1 VTRHQSNGVVPASAQ
16 LDGLQVELCRAGRIW
31 LSTVQGKGKGKSKG
45 KGQGRVR
52 ARVGHEAG
60 AGAGA
65 GAEVGAGTGAG
76 TGAGAGAEVALFL
89 LQTKGGM
96 TEPNMTCVS
105 TCDFNNWLGTA
116 CERVVKLV

>member
-16 LDGLQVELCRAGRIW
+16 LVGLQVELCRAGRIW

-45 KGQGRVR
+45 KGKGQGRIR

-65 GAEVGAGTGAG
+65 GAEL
-76 TGAGAGAEVALFL
+76 ALFL

>member
-1 VTRHQSNGVVPASAQ
+1 MTRHQSNGVVPASAQ

-76 TGAGAGAEVALFL
+76 AGAEVALFL